1 MPKKRKKPPK
11 FTMPGGPLRCKVGV
25 PFHLECCDCGLDHIV
40 IVNKVTSKG
49 VATIGMFRDDHAT
62 EHDREG
68 MTQEQWQALGGMA
81 LGQLAVKAPK
91 PKRKGK

>member
-1 MPKKRKKPPK
+1 MPKKRKKPPL
-11 FTMPGGPLRCKVGV
+11 FDMQGGPIRCKVGV

-40 IVNKVTSKG
+40 TVHGVTRKG
-49 VATIGMFRDDHAT
+49 VATVSLFRDDHAT

-68 MTQEQWQALGGMA
+68 MSQAQWQALGGMA
-81 LGQLAVKAPK
+81 LGQLAEKTPK